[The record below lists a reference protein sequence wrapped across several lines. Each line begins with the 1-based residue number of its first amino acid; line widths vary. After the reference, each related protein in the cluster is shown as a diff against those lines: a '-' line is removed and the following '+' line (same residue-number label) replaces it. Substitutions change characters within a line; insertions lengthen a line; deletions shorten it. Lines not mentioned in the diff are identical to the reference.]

1 VVVSV
6 RELPTPALLL
16 DLDVL
21 EENIARQASRA
32 RRFGVSLRPHIKT
45 HKCIEVARLQ
55 RSAGARGI
63 TVSTLAEARVFADHG
78 FDDILWAFPLIPSRV
93 GEVRELAERIRLT
106 VVVDSPA
113 AIDALE
119 AAGAEV
125 AVWIKVDCGYHRAG
139 VDPAGDEGLRL
150 GERLAASRSLR
161 LEGVLTHAGHAYEC
175 RGGGGLQEIAEE
187 ERAAVAGF
195 ARRLRDEGMAV
206 DHVSVGST
214 PTMSAVTDLTGVT
227 EMRPGNYTFHDYTQ
241 TVIGSAGVADCA
253 LTVLSTVVSSRPVT
267 GTSEGWSVVDAGGLS
282 LSKDSGPTGCAP
294 TMGRIYADYD
304 AARLDEH
311 RMLTSLSQEHGVTT
325 GAMAVGER
333 VRILPN
339 HSCMA
344 AACFDRYH
352 VVRGGGVV
360 DLWPIHRQR

>member
-1 VVVSV
+1 MVSV

-21 EENIARQASRA
+21 EENITRQAARA
-32 RRFGVSLRPHIKT
+32 RRLGVSLRPHIKT

-55 RSAGARGI
+55 RSAGGEGI

-93 GEVRELAERIRLT
+93 DEVRELAERVRFT
-106 VVVDSPA
+106 VVVDSLG

-119 AAGAEV
+119 AVGVEV

-139 VDPAGDEGLRL
+139 VDPAGDDALRL
-150 GERLAASRSLR
+150 GERLAASRILR
-161 LEGVLTHAGHAYEC
+161 LEGVLTHAGHSYQC
-175 RGGGGLQEIAEE
+175 RGGARLAEIAEE
-187 ERAAVAGF
+187 ERVAVVGF
-195 ARRLRDEGMAV
+195 ARRLRGEGMAV

-253 LTVLSTVVSSRPVT
+253 LTVLSTVVSSRT
-267 GTSEGWSVVDAGGLS
+267 AAGSSGGWSVVDAG
-282 LSKDSGPTGCAP
+282 
-294 TMGRIYADYD
+294 
-304 AARLDEH
+304 
-311 RMLTSLSQEHGVTT
+311 
-325 GAMAVGER
+325 
-333 VRILPN
+333 
-339 HSCMA
+339 
-344 AACFDRYH
+344 
-352 VVRGGGVV
+352 
-360 DLWPIHRQR
+360 